1 MLVCVWQ
8 KPWIKDKICR
18 TCAHVDKMRNSY
30 KRVGSE
36 IWEWKDAGVSWRTV
50 LKWNLE
56 RRGLNVAIELKGHV
70 LWNRC
75 IKTSLSTDDDG
86 DDDDDDYAL
95 WINHEIL
102 VLWKQ
107 QSSWRLLCSGK
118 WHCMLWYL
126 ITSVSEE
133 PAASFFRVENKV
145 SKCLHIIR

>member
-1 MLVCVWQ
+1 MCT
-8 KPWIKDKICR
+8 CR
-18 TCAHVDKMRNSY
+18 QTEEFLKQ
-30 KRVGSE
+30 VGSE
-36 IWEWKDAGVSWRTV
+36 ISEWKDAGVSWRTV

-75 IKTSLSTDDDG
+75 IKASLSTDDDG
-86 DDDDDDYAL
+86 DDDDDYAL

-118 WHCMLWYL
+118 WHSMLWYL